1 MSQRNARLY
10 PGDLV
15 EVRAP
20 DEIAQ
25 TLNANGALDHLPF
38 MPEMLEFCGQRFRVS
53 RRAVTTCFYGPG
65 SLLGFNADDAVTLDG
80 VRCSGAAHDG
90 CQKLCV
96 IFWREAWLRKV
107 EETTTQSKVNLR
119 AVDRLRAR
127 LKVMTDPKTYYCQAS
142 ELPKFARSMSRRE
155 RLRNYFSGLK
165 AGNFDVLQ
173 MAKSTGTFLFWRIR
187 RIFLGPYPHGSNKST
202 PVESLNLQPGEWVEV
217 KSMQSIIETLNEQGY
232 NRGLK
237 FSTDMRLWCGRRCQ
251 VKGRLDKIIMDGTG
265 QLRQLRNTVYLE
277 GSTCGCSYMGFDM
290 GGCPRCEVTYW
301 REIWLRRSEGST
313 ASSTSQGPR

>member
-1 MSQRNARLY
+1 MSQRSARFY

-53 RRAVTTCFYGPG
+53 RRAVMTCVYGGG
-65 SLLGFNADDAVTLDG
+65 SPLGFNADDAVTLEG
-80 VRCSGAAHDG
+80 VRCSGAAHEG

-107 EETTTQSKVNLR
+107 EETTTQTKVNLQ
-119 AVDRLRAR
+119 ASDRLRAR

-142 ELPKFARSMSRRE
+142 ELLKFAHSMSRGE
-155 RLRNYFSGLK
+155 RLRNYFRGLK
-165 AGNFDVLQ
+165 SGNFDALR

-187 RIFLGPYPHGSNKST
+187 RMFRGLYPRGSNTST
-202 PVESLNLQPGEWVEV
+202 PADSLNLQPGDWVEV
-217 KSMQSIIETLNEQGY
+217 KSMQSIVETLDEQGC

-237 FSTDMRLWCGRRCQ
+237 FSTDMHLWCGRRYR

-265 QLRQLRNTVYLE
+265 QLRRLRNTVYLE
-277 GSTCGCSYMGFDM
+277 GCNCECSYMGFDM
-290 GGCPRCEVTYW
+290 EGCSRGEVTYW
-301 REIWLRRSEGST
+301 REVWLRRCETT
-313 ASSTSQGPR
+313 ASST